1 MARGPARGS
10 WLRWLGTSLAVLA
23 LVLLVFQ
30 FREHAGQISADQFDG
45 AWARLL
51 LSMIGYFLCGLPLG
65 ILWWITVLASA
76 GRAPG
81 ALVCIPAH
89 LASQFGKYLP
99 GNVMHFAARH
109 LMMRSHGVAHS
120 SLVAAGML
128 EALVLVVGALVLG
141 AVAVRPAA
149 EMLLGSGLPAGIEVL
164 GSVVVAVAA
173 FGGWFYARRKGW
185 LGRSL
190 SIGRTVALL
199 LAALFIAMGFFV
211 GMSGCFILVSDA
223 FALADLWRIIPW
235 IAAAWMLGF
244 IVPGAPG
251 GIGVREFVLVLG
263 LTPMIGE
270 GPAILD
276 AALFR
281 LTTIGGDALM
291 AMAGWLALRRRG
303 SSAARS

>member
-1 MARGPARGS
+1 
-10 WLRWLGTSLAVLA
+10 
-23 LVLLVFQ
+23 LLFFQ
-30 FREHAGQISADQFDG
+30 FRAHAGQISADQLDG
-45 AWARLL
+45 AWVRLV
-51 LSMIGYFLCGLPLG
+51 LSVIGYFLCGLPLG
-65 ILWWITVLASA
+65 IIWWATVLAAS
-76 GRAPG
+76 GRTPG
-81 ALVCIPAH
+81 APVCIQAH

-99 GNVMHFAARH
+99 GNVVHFAARH
-109 LMMRSHGVAHS
+109 LMMRTHGFAHS

-128 EALVLVVGALVLG
+128 EALVLLLAALLLG

-149 EMLLGSGLPAGIEVL
+149 EMLLGSKLPAGVEVL
-164 GSVVVAVAA
+164 GGALVAMAA
-173 FGGWFYARRKGW
+173 FGSWLYARRKGW
-185 LGRSL
+185 LDRSL
-190 SIGRTVALL
+190 SVGRALALL
-199 LAALFIAMGFFV
+199 LAAMFIALGFFA

-223 FALADLWRIIPW
+223 FALSDFWRIVPW

-291 AMAGWLALRRRG
+291 AVAGWGGGRLLKPEKEHAVKGL
-303 SSAARS
+303 